1 MPSVQYTP
9 SIHGPYGTKKMLRR
23 NRVATDQAGVV
34 CKVNSVTALRLAET
48 SAPGTRRSTRLRGGR
63 SVARVQAGRYVRSLR
78 RGLQGAR
85 ESELRR
91 LQADRRWPCQ
101 QTQRAHIE
109 RHPGHAV
116 AHTDH

>member
-48 SAPGTRRSTRLRGGR
+48 SAPGTRRSTRLRANDRLSRPAEYRMTKPDRTKKMSTPTAPNHDSQVSDGK
-63 SVARVQAGRYVRSLR
+63 AGIPPVML
-78 RGLQGAR
+78 LAGA
-85 ESELRR
+85 SE
-91 LQADRRWPCQ
+91 A
-101 QTQRAHIE
+101 
-109 RHPGHAV
+109 
-116 AHTDH
+116 